1 MVGKCAPE
9 TVNLGPVIKK
19 KEVRVRAKLNRIVDR
34 HWVLHG
40 LGASMSSN
48 RLSLTGNE
56 AVSSVFCHQS
66 SHRTL
71 KLKMEEVSS
80 CRAVWTP
87 DPQRR
92 LIRPDQVCGAQVITA
107 SAPV

>member
-1 MVGKCAPE
+1 MVGNCAPE
-9 TVNLGPVIKK
+9 TVILGSVIEK

-34 HWVLHG
+34 RWVLHG
-40 LGASMSSN
+40 LGASRSSN

-56 AVSSVFCHQS
+56 AVSSAFCHRS

-71 KLKMEEVSS
+71 KLKTEEVSS

-92 LIRPDQVCGAQVITA
+92 LVRPDQVCGEQVITA
-107 SAPV
+107 SASV